1 MEYCNKFKSGKSTFG
16 KKCCYKHE
24 VDPDVFKDS
33 VFKDSVFKDSMFKD
47 SVFKDSV
54 FKDPVFKDSVF
65 KDSVFKNPDGVA
77 IDEKNRKIMM
87 KCFTRI

>member
-33 VFKDSVFKDSMFKD
+33 VFKDSMFKD

-54 FKDPVFKDSVF
+54 FKDSVFKDSVF
-65 KDSVFKNPDGVA
+65 KDSVFKDSDEVA
-77 IDEKNRKIMM
+77 IDEKNRKIKM